1 MTISEHIDAIGQSL
15 QTIADNQTGWTPEM
29 LRTQLLLISVR
40 AQASAADSLAD
51 IAKYLRKMSEYGL
64 PR

>member
-1 MTISEHIDAIGQSL
+1 MKTVQEQLDRLEDEMRKTLNTEAVQHISAYINLIG
-15 QTIADNQTGWTPEM
+15 
-29 LRTQLLLISVR
+29 VR
-40 AQASAADSLAD
+40 AMASQADSLAD